1 MGKAITLRQKGNETC
16 PNTTDA
22 LTWEIYTE
30 IIVNE
35 KKDQI
40 NCSTSINV
48 INQCHMTQSHIT
60 QSNKILKMR
69 NGMDLKPLGTTCM
82 KVKKVK
88 NPKTQKKY
96 CCCSWQFNTPERRM
110 YNKWNW
116 YLCIQ
121 ITLLQFHPHRGRC
134 AKDVRNI
141 KTADLFS
148 RNLGTLPSTIHLQID

>member
-1 MGKAITLRQKGNETC
+1 MGKVITLRQKGNETC
-16 PNTTDA
+16 PNTTDT
-22 LTWEIYTE
+22 LTWEIYARGIYAE

-69 NGMDLKPLGTTCM
+69 NGMDLKPLGTTRL

-96 CCCSWQFNTPERRM
+96 SIEFVVVADSLTPL
-110 YNKWNW
+110 KGA
-116 YLCIQ
+116 CTTIGTD
-121 ITLLQFHPHRGRC
+121 IC
-134 AKDVRNI
+134 AVR
-141 KTADLFS
+141 
-148 RNLGTLPSTIHLQID
+148 